1 MLMTT
6 GSLGHVRAALEGI
19 TGQPVAERSQQKWLM
34 IIARG
39 GRDLDVVDSLRRHGI
54 RAFWASYEELTVTRQ
69 IVNGQPVRR
78 LKRIGIVPGI
88 VFTPA
93 DGSRDMT
100 VFLEQ
105 IVGAVDFAKKAS
117 GAPLLVDD
125 DDIEIIRRIDGTT
138 EQAKPSKAHD
148 FKVGDKVRFK
158 DDINRRWP
166 PGLIIKVV
174 PNGRISVEVPGMGRK
189 LELRPLPHQIERT

>member
-1 MLMTT
+1 MLM
-6 GSLGHVRAALEGI
+6 GNMEQVRSALEGI
-19 TGQPVAERSQQKWLM
+19 TGQPAAVMSLQKWLM

-39 GRDLDVVDSLRRHGI
+39 GRDLDVVDSLRRHGT

-93 DGSRDMT
+93 DPHRNMT
-100 VFLEQ
+100 VFLEH

-117 GAPLLVDD
+117 GAPLLIDD
-125 DDIEIIRRIDGTT
+125 DDIEIIRRIDGTD
-138 EQAKPSKAHD
+138 QAKPSKAHD

-166 PGLIIKVV
+166 PGLVTRVV
-174 PNGRISVEVPGMGRK
+174 PNGRISVELSGMGRK